1 MAIKNLKAFLP
12 TILAFTL
19 ISAMNTCQ
27 SERARKQ
34 SQIGQMTDFKEIE
47 VKTEDVFKPI
57 NPEIIEE
64 NDTYEQVVEEKV
76 NRIP

>member
-1 MAIKNLKAFLP
+1 MSIKNLKAFLP

-27 SERARKQ
+27 SERVKRQ
-34 SQIGQMTDFKEIE
+34 SQIGKMTDFKEIE
-47 VKTEDVFKPI
+47 VKAEDVFKPI
-57 NPEIIEE
+57 DPEKIEE
-64 NDTYEQVVEEKV
+64 EFTKEPIVEEKI